1 MAAEAGNTYGIYE
14 LATCYEHG
22 RGVKKNT
29 AKAASLFR
37 EAALGGNRYAQFMLG
52 RCYEGGIGIGQDKY
66 AAVKWYK
73 KAAAQG
79 FKYAAQRAAALEQ
92 EFKKLVR

>member
-1 MAAEAGNTYGIYE
+1 VEKDPVKAVALYRTAANAGN
-14 LATCYEHG
+14 
-22 RGVKKNT
+22 V
-29 AKAASLFR
+29 
-37 EAALGGNRYAQFMLG
+37 YAQFMLG